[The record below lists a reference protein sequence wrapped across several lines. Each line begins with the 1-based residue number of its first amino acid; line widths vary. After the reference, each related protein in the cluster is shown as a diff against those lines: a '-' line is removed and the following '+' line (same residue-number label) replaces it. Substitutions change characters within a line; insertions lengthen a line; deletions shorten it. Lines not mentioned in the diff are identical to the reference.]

1 MLAKVPNKRK
11 DERSSFDDLI
21 AYISEDDDSEKENDN
36 DELDPSDRQRHLE
49 ILKRARD
56 YLLET
61 ICAQQITICRQL
73 DELLLL
79 MQMPS
84 ESVLRVLHTL
94 LLPMGRDMAQVS
106 DELKTLFPEA

>member
-1 MLAKVPNKRK
+1 MT
-11 DERSSFDDLI
+11 SSI
-21 AYISEDDDSEKENDN
+21 QATDSDTSKF
-36 DELDPSDRQRHLE
+36 LS
-49 ILKRARD
+49 A
-56 YLLET
+56 LET

-106 DELKTLFPEA
+106 DELKILFPEA

>member
-1 MLAKVPNKRK
+1 MT
-11 DERSSFDDLI
+11 SSI
-21 AYISEDDDSEKENDN
+21 QATDSDTSKF
-36 DELDPSDRQRHLE
+36 LS
-49 ILKRARD
+49 A
-56 YLLET
+56 LET